1 MGRLPKLKPLDP
13 LQGVGRDGAD
23 SELFDFIGEQLDKI
37 EYGDDFCTDPDAA
50 RKQAIRELAKQRKRE
65 RKNQKMLA
73 RMTPEEREEFDAKV
87 VDMSDAYHYWTRE
100 RFSTNEEYD
109 IEFSVD
115 AFHEFLR
122 NEWPV
127 LKEQNKHTKWDM
139 KTATKP
145 YSPEGVAP

>member
-23 SELFDFIGEQLDKI
+23 NELFDFIGEQLDKI

-50 RKQAIRELAKQRKRE
+50 RKQAIRELAKRRKRE

-73 RMTPEEREEFDAKV
+73 RMAPEEREEFDARV
-87 VDMSDAYHYWTRE
+87 QDMSNAYHYWTRE
-100 RFSTNEEYD
+100 RFSTNADYNSD
-109 IEFSVD
+109 FSEG
-115 AFHEFLR
+115 AFNEFLQ
-122 NEWPV
+122 NEWPA

-145 YSPEGVAP
+145 YTAQ